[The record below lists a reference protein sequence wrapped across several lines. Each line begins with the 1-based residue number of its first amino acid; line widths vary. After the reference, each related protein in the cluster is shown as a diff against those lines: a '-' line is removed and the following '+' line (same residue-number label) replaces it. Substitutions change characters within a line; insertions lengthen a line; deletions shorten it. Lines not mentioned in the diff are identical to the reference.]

1 MNMKKL
7 FTKTFALIAM
17 GIFAT
22 TMAFAQGQG
31 GHSHTTTE
39 EDTQYGSEWEIFHFP
54 NLDQNGAHDGTF
66 KEIQYY
72 NGGHFDNI
80 KIKKML
86 GDHWVGRSLS
96 ELREG
101 TEIFLCNMKTNEYM
115 QIGDYWGENS
125 MTNHSGI
132 TYTLQDAIPQ
142 RRVQGWSEF
151 TNEENGYWLSAKLEN
166 SNKSDRAVGRTATSD
181 GITGNFE
188 HNRYLALRAKD
199 EYYDGKKLNDAGDA
213 MVNGDRVATG
223 ESEAHPGA
231 FLFHFKEVQKGG
243 KTCYIIYTHRK
254 TSGSLDERTEFMN
267 RDSYLLIR
275 SHEKQNAGYHTVR
288 FKKFAG
294 QMYGTG
300 GGLVA
305 TIGNKTNLNTIT
317 DDATAESTN
326 AHKYGTY
333 SNAAGGTTFTTNS
346 TSGLE
351 GVTVTTGGNYLKAAY
366 YETDGNGQDVGQM
379 HTMEIVPPDNQS
391 QTVTVAAPTGW
402 VITGINLTAR
412 AYSGARQFTISG
424 LDGWTSWINAS
435 DKTYY
440 KTGLNDGDYSF
451 TVNHVYGT
459 DYSLPLC
466 FPQFTVT
473 LKKAGDTS
481 TLPAG
486 SVIHTGANAY
496 GNNPMGDEISY
507 YNDGKAYVSLEQ
519 GLADAEDDDANL
531 WKIVTAEERNRY
543 RLVASENEPVDMTQ
557 RLKNPKFYTA
567 YTYTRS
573 VKDYPTDDGF
583 TWDGSHYMHTNGERD
598 FGWQWFDDGRKT
610 HYTTHH
616 IHPFDQAYVADGAIE
631 GNSKT
636 KNPGIFNPE
645 EIIGGKPRQRELHKV
660 GTGVY
665 YRFHTANMDENNQA
679 ERKQDEYYVT
689 WGQDGN
695 YVGSMWKGT
704 SNLQQTIGTG
714 APGDPK
720 LLEGLYVVRVKGFY
734 APHDMMRYHKNG
746 SGNYVRDDYN
756 QNPVGESATTSAM
769 NTGWQWYQDAIVT
782 TTGPDKGK
790 WKRSHDS
797 YLFAWG
803 NGKEVRRMLPSIYEG
818 AINFDEIGEEK
829 KNTLSKEAYMAS
841 DDFPYTGLGKNK
853 DKSGYAYAIENMRD
867 ETNFAVYN
875 GAYFSND
882 RYPAG
887 IDDSGNAY
895 SAWNYSSGNWVVPKT
910 LIGAGRWFNV
920 IDGMDDDET
929 TSYANARKYQ
939 ISLPVYVGSDG
950 LLTLGVDHT
959 YVPTST
965 TYNGTHEGEAYSITM
980 PASRPDEWV
989 CFDDFE
995 LFYLGKQEPDEFV
1008 LDELNGRLDIGY
1020 QDEDFYEYDPSTGEL
1035 IKWNPE
1041 TKEIIPAKI
1050 DVGGT
1055 LVDNED
1061 YKTATPKPLN
1071 PTGTVKNM
1079 NNTQWIDLFDPTDIA
1094 TNPDY
1099 TTVKKLVIRRTLTKD
1114 GWGSIVFPVPL
1125 TGQQIKEG
1133 FGENAKVA
1141 YLTGITDYRSSKNT
1155 IQYTLVD
1162 LDATE
1167 VVEGNTVSKK
1177 VIEPGMPYVIKPSIE
1192 PMVSS
1197 DRYYERSKYTIA
1209 YSSKAGGVAN
1219 RFLRDPD
1226 RNKEVERKLYGPLY
1240 IIENVGIKSSEVF
1253 PDIEHDGADDVDGD
1267 GTIWP
1272 AIGGDETNQ
1281 ASKFGKRQVPDN
1293 STLWE
1298 IQYKPNSETY
1308 RLVETAHYEG
1318 GGVIP
1323 AYSYFHTNGQMYY
1336 TTTNLQT
1343 NKGLYSYLQLLD
1355 TTQPG
1360 EPAYSKG
1367 FLGGSDYFVPVVK
1380 ETDGIEDVNMV
1391 PDLDGNSSMVI
1402 YDLMGRKVTNP
1413 RPGNIY
1419 IMNGVK
1425 VMFK

>member
-1 MNMKKL
+1 MKKQ
-7 FTKTFALIAM
+7 FTKAFALTVL

-39 EDTQYGSEWEIFHFP
+39 EDTQYGSEWEVFHFP
-54 NLDQNGAHDGTF
+54 NLDQDGVHDGTF

-132 TYTLQDAIPQ
+132 VYTLQTAIPQ
-142 RRVQGWSEF
+142 RRVQEWSEF
-151 TNEENGYWLSAKLEN
+151 ADEENGYWLSAKLEN
-166 SNKSDRAVGRTATSD
+166 SNKTDRAVGRTATSD

-188 HNRYLALRAKD
+188 HNRFLALRAKD
-199 EYYDGKKLNDAGDA
+199 EYYDGQKLNDAGDA
-213 MVNGDRVATG
+213 MESGDRVATG

-254 TSGSLDERTEFMN
+254 TSGGLGERTEFMN

-288 FKKFAG
+288 WKKFAG
-294 QMYGTG
+294 QMYGPTNVTLG
-300 GGLVA
+300 D
-305 TIGNKTNLNTIT
+305 KTNTIA
-317 DDATAESTN
+317 DNDATANSTY

-333 SNAAGGTTFTTNS
+333 DNPAGGSTYTSNA
-346 TSGLE
+346 TSGLA
-351 GVTVTTGGNYLKAAY
+351 GVTVTADDTFINAHWYNNSSY
-366 YETDGNGQDVGQM
+366 Y
-379 HTMEIVPPDNQS
+379 HTMQFFPSDDNAH
-391 QTVTVAAPTGW
+391 TVTISAPDGY
-402 VITGINLTAR
+402 VITGYNITAI
-412 AYSGARQFTISG
+412 ANTSGCQYTVTPQGASAQNVTAPGTTNFSASGLSQQSVTFTIQKKSG
-424 LDGWTSWINAS
+424 H
-435 DKTYY
+435 DKDN
-440 KTGLNDGDYSF
+440 G
-451 TVNHVYGT
+451 
-459 DYSLPLC
+459 LC
-466 FPQFTVT
+466 FPLFYVSVAKAGESFDVVHTGNNASANNPMDDEVSYYNEGRSYVT
-473 LKKAGDTS
+473 LK
-481 TLPAG
+481 
-486 SVIHTGANAY
+486 
-496 GNNPMGDEISY
+496 
-507 YNDGKAYVSLEQ
+507 Q
-519 GLADAEDDDANL
+519 GLEDAEDDDANL

-573 VKDYPTDDGF
+573 VTTYPTDDGF
-583 TWDGSHYMHTNGERD
+583 TWNGSHYMHTNGERD
-598 FGWQWFDDGRKT
+598 FGWQWFDDDRKT
-610 HYTTHH
+610 HYATHH

-631 GNSKT
+631 GKSKT
-636 KNPGIFNPE
+636 KNPGIYNPE
-645 EIIGGKPRQRELHKV
+645 DLIDGKPRQLEFHKV

-665 YRFHTANMDENNQA
+665 YRFHTANMDASNQGD
-679 ERKQDEYYVT
+679 RKQDEYYVT

-695 YVGSMWKGT
+695 YVGSIWKGT
-704 SNLQQTIGTG
+704 VNLQQTIGTG
-714 APGDPK
+714 TASDPK

-734 APHDMMRYHKNG
+734 APHDMMKYRKSG
-746 SGNYVRDDYN
+746 SDYVHDNVDFSGVTN
-756 QNPVGESATTSAM
+756 TS
-769 NTGWQWYQDAIVT
+769 TQLGTDWGWYEDAIVT
-782 TTGPDKGK
+782 TEGPDKGK

-803 NGKEVRRMLPSIYEG
+803 NGKEVRRMLPSVYEG
-818 AINFDEIGEEK
+818 AINFDEIGDAK
-829 KNTLSKEAYMAS
+829 KNTLSKEAYMAG
-841 DDFPYTGLGKNK
+841 DDFQYTGLGKNK
-853 DKSGYAYAIENMRD
+853 NKSNYAFAIENMRD
-867 ETNFAVYN
+867 ETNFAVYSGN
-875 GAYFSND
+875 HFSKD
-882 RYPAG
+882 RYDAG

-895 SAWNYSSGNWVVPKT
+895 PAWNYSSGNWVVPKT

-920 IDGMDDDET
+920 IDGMDDDEA

-965 TYNGTHEGEAYSITM
+965 TYSGTHEGEAYSITM

-1020 QDEDFYEYDPSTGEL
+1020 QDEDFYEYDPSTGDL
-1035 IKWNPE
+1035 IKWNPSTE
-1041 TKEIIPAKI
+1041 EIIPAKI
-1050 DVGGT
+1050 DDGGT
-1055 LVDNED
+1055 LVPNPAYE
-1061 YKTATPKPLN
+1061 TATPKPLN
-1071 PTGTVKNM
+1071 PTGTVKNK

-1141 YLTGITDYRSSKNT
+1141 YLTGITDHRSPRNT

-1167 VVEGNTVSKK
+1167 VVEGVTVSKK
-1177 VIEPGMPYVIKPSIE
+1177 VIEPGMPYVIQPSIE

-1197 DRYYERSKYTIA
+1197 GRYYERSKYTIA

-1219 RFLRDPD
+1219 RYLRDPE
-1226 RNKEVERKLYGPLY
+1226 RNKEVERKIYGPLY

-1253 PDIEHDGADDVDGD
+1253 PDIVHDGGEDVDGD

-1272 AIGGDETNQ
+1272 AIGGDATNRD
-1281 ASKFGKRQVPDN
+1281 SKFGKRQVPN
-1293 STLWE
+1293 SSTLWE

-1308 RLVETAHYEG
+1308 RLVETAYYEG
-1318 GGVIP
+1318 GGKIP
-1323 AYSYFHTNGQMYY
+1323 AYSYFHTNGKMYY
-1336 TTTNLQT
+1336 TTTELQT

-1380 ETDGIEDVNMV
+1380 ETDGIEDVNII

-1413 RPGNIY
+1413 RPNNIY